1 MMITLENTLWVDAVQ
16 AIPQLAWRNLH
27 QFRDVPGGMRSVLA
41 DEARVRNLPHVVV
54 VVVGVCV
61 QACIVTNLFT
71 IIYTSFAGERTKEE
85 ARQRAF

>member
-54 VVVGVCV
+54 VVGVCV
-61 QACIVTNLFT
+61 CVCPGVYSYEPVYYNLH
-71 IIYTSFAGERTKEE
+71 ILCRREN
-85 ARQRAF
+85 

>member
-41 DEARVRNLPHVVV
+41 DEARVRNLPHAVSKGYV
-54 VVVGVCV
+54 
-61 QACIVTNLFT
+61 
-71 IIYTSFAGERTKEE
+71 
-85 ARQRAF
+85 